1 MNRRLLSYV
10 FAAPLL
16 LGPLGVLAQAQ
27 PGRTFTPP
35 PPPPPPPPRFDPPR
49 FEPPRF
55 EPPSPPPF
63 SPTSPQA
70 VTERIRIQ
78 EQMRQEQRSMDRMT
92 RPGNVVNPPPH
103 GGGVGGRPA
112 ANAPR
117 VPVVAVKGIVANSQ
131 AARLGLQRGDVIVSY
146 GGAAVASVQDFT
158 TMRGAE
164 AADGPAREIVVRRGN
179 DELTFPLAPGMFGV
193 YLETR

>member
-1 MNRRLLSYV
+1 MMAEDDRRRL
-10 FAAPLL
+10 AEQARR
-16 LGPLGVLAQAQ
+16 GGGGNNLANA
-27 PGRTFTPP
+27 
-35 PPPPPPPPRFDPPR
+35 
-49 FEPPRF
+49 
-55 EPPSPPPF
+55 
-63 SPTSPQA
+63 
-70 VTERIRIQ
+70 
-78 EQMRQEQRSMDRMT
+78 
-92 RPGNVVNPPPH
+92 
-103 GGGVGGRPA
+103 GGVGGRQAA

-146 GGAAVASVQDFT
+146 GGAAVTSIQDFT

-179 DELTFPLAPGMFGV
+179 DELTFPITPGMFGV